1 MIALGGTNIVKA
13 YLGSTELAN
22 IAIGDELLLSS
33 KPLPYLKFTALEDGT
48 FSYAQP
54 LQYSLD
60 EGLTWVELAA
70 NTQSPTVTAGNT
82 IMWKGTYTP
91 SGTGNIFSSTGTF
104 NAEGDPRSVYAGDN
118 FLTASIV
125 TGSFR
130 NMFAGSKIVDAS
142 GLQMSFQQLAH
153 LCCSEMF
160 KNCKELLLPPE
171 LPTIAIS
178 TNCYESMF
186 YGCSA
191 MTTTPSTLPAS
202 VLFNSCYS
210 QMFRSCTNITTA
222 PVLPAITLVRAC
234 YYYMFASCSKIN
246 YIKAMFTSDPASA
259 SINTSGWVIGVATS
273 GTFVKNAAATWTTT
287 GNNGVPTGWTVET
300 ASE

>member
-1 MIALGGTNIVKA
+1 MIAIGNTKITKA
-13 YLGSTELAN
+13 YLGQTEMAN

-33 KPLPYLKFTALEDGT
+33 EPLPYLKFTALEDGT

-60 EGLTWVELAA
+60 EGLSWVALAA

-125 TGSFR
+125 TRSFS

-142 GLQMSFQQLAH
+142 GLLMSYQQLSN
-153 LCCSEMF
+153 LCCNEMF
-160 KNCKELLLPPE
+160 KNCKELTLPPA
-171 LPTIAIS
+171 LPAMNLAN
-178 TNCYESMF
+178 NCYASMF

-191 MTTTPSTLPAS
+191 MTNAPALPA
-202 VLFNSCYS
+202 LTLYQNCYE
-210 QMFRSCTNITTA
+210 QMFRLCTSITTA
-222 PVLPAITLVRAC
+222 PVLPATALVRAC
-234 YYYMFASCSKIN
+234 YYYMFAGCSKIN
-246 YIKAMFTSDPASA
+246 YIKAMFTLDP
-259 SINTSGWVIGVATS
+259 TSVSLSTTGWVGGVATS

>member
-1 MIALGGTNIVKA
+1 MIAIGGTNIIKA
-13 YLGSTELAN
+13 YLGQTELAN

-33 KPLPYLKFTALEDGT
+33 EPLPYLKFTALEDGT

-60 EGLTWVELAA
+60 EGLTWVALAA

-104 NAEGDPRSVYAGDN
+104 NADGDPRSVYAGDN

-125 TGSFR
+125 TRSFS

-142 GLQMSFQQLAH
+142 GLLMSYQQLSN
-153 LCCSEMF
+153 LCCNEMF
-160 KNCKELLLPPE
+160 KNCKELTLPPA
-171 LPTIAIS
+171 LPAMNLAN
-178 TNCYESMF
+178 NCYSSMF

-191 MTTTPSTLPAS
+191 MTNTPALPA
-202 VLFNSCYS
+202 LTLYQNCYE
-210 QMFRSCTNITTA
+210 QMFMLCTSIIIA
-222 PVLPAITLVRAC
+222 PVLPATTLVRAC
-234 YYYMFASCSKIN
+234 YYYMFARCSKIN
-246 YIKAMFTSDPASA
+246 YIKAMFTSDP
-259 SINTSGWVIGVATS
+259 TSVSLSTTGWVGSVATS

-287 GNNGVPTGWTVET
+287 GNNGVPTGWTTET